1 MKKNCWISICCFLV
15 LSLLLTGCDGTQKT
29 DNVDM
34 VKQGYLGLYTDMTVQ
49 QLLHRHYG
57 MLYQEETWNG
67 GTTNKGEDLVEVRYT
82 DLSGTFE
89 DTRIQFKTDGT
100 CFWVSAFSD
109 PMEPIE
115 ESTDLMATLN
125 YLYLEAYLQE
135 NYEQSQDEAFL
146 QELIQKLDQ
155 IPASAVLY
163 GAAAGYTGDRA
174 QICRVFGEEPI
185 DLSAAWLL
193 DSQGLL
199 DLGAYAAD
207 DTLDPYTA
215 DELLQ
220 ELSSNALRAQKTF
233 LNQYIELTGKI
244 TSFDSSGAYF
254 VLGPTGDTYYA
265 TPITCIISD
274 ETLLDTILEAN
285 IGDVAT
291 IRCQVT
297 DVGEFLGYSV
307 NILEIT
313 ALSPSGIQNNPSEIV
328 GAYTFGN
335 EYTVRITE
343 EDPAYTDGGY
353 WFCVSFDSGGS
364 DYVAGELNIGEIY
377 RFDGYSANDVG
388 ELIFTIEDGKL
399 FLEFSSERH
408 NWFKE
413 ELIKLQEID
422 YSNQNLSQ
430 YCGLYY
436 SPTGMYT
443 ISLSEGLT
451 SGTFFLELLYKT
463 GVYDFGTVTPGEETH
478 LENGAYITVD
488 ILENG
493 TVHVLLY
500 SAISADGNFDEN
512 LIQ

>member
-82 DLSGTFE
+82 DPSGTFE

-185 DLSAAWLL
+185 DISAAWLL

-199 DLGAYAAD
+199 DMGAYAAD

-274 ETLLDTILEAN
+274 ETLLDKILEAN

-297 DVGEFLGYSV
+297 DVGEFMGYSV
-307 NILEIT
+307 ELLDIVEVSQPTKPVTQAGSSQHRTFDEDQEYLIQQMDEQVSTLSWYDDELTNPFFYGDIYLEIT
-313 ALSPSGIQNNPSEIV
+313 AYCGTDNNPIYYLNYRAG
-328 GAYTFGN
+328 GAEFLCIPNAENVYFDGGHRITFYLGDYFSSYDGVIEVVCWYGSPN
-335 EYTVRITE
+335 EYMLNADIENDNCVDTGGEYAYVRN
-343 EDPAYTDGGY
+343 
-353 WFCVSFDSGGS
+353 
-364 DYVAGELNIGEIY
+364 LNE
-377 RFDGYSANDVG
+377 
-388 ELIFTIEDGKL
+388 
-399 FLEFSSERH
+399 
-408 NWFKE
+408 
-413 ELIKLQEID
+413 
-422 YSNQNLSQ
+422 
-430 YCGLYY
+430 
-436 SPTGMYT
+436 
-443 ISLSEGLT
+443 
-451 SGTFFLELLYKT
+451 
-463 GVYDFGTVTPGEETH
+463 
-478 LENGAYITVD
+478 
-488 ILENG
+488 
-493 TVHVLLY
+493 
-500 SAISADGNFDEN
+500 
-512 LIQ
+512 